1 MLRMREAGMSTRLD
15 AVGNVVGSFPG
26 GRPGT
31 RRLILG
37 SHLDTVRNAGKYDG
51 ALGVMLPIA
60 CLRSLHEQGRRLEY
74 PVDVIAFGDEEGL
87 RFQAT
92 LFGSR
97 AVAGDLDRAML
108 QAVDE
113 DGVHLHEAMRAFGLD
128 PDAAGDAS
136 YSPDDVAAY
145 VEVHIEQGPVL
156 EAEDLPVGVVTSI
169 AGAVRLRVEVM
180 GRAGHAGTVPMNLR
194 RDALAAA
201 SEAVIAIER
210 ICLDTPGT
218 VGTVGML
225 RTVSGAV
232 NVIPGVVEF
241 TIDVR
246 GENDDRR
253 QVALDGID
261 EALAEIAS
269 RRGVLF
275 DCVPTHETGARP
287 CSPWLMRRLG
297 EAIEAQGVRG
307 AQAAERCGARRHG
320 DGPPHR
326 HRDALRALQGRDQPP
341 SRRIHD
347 RGGRGGRRAGPAPLS
362 RTLRSRRARGG
373 LEKIS
378 VPAGAPWCRRR
389 FETSQVRPRR
399 RRPNRRRS
407 APGSNASRGTWI
419 LPSKMSRA
427 VRTRPAE
434 TTSMPP
440 AARRTAR
447 ETSSRPA
454 GCSTATARGFDA
466 VSIRATSEATVPGA
480 TAALATQ
487 TAPVAAWGLVG
498 SISAPGSAT
507 RLRDRSAAAR
517 RGRPWERPSPRHRP
531 CPSARRP
538 CAASAPRARRAPCR
552 HRARPGS
559 RSRSFRASPH
569 APPSSAWRRR

>member
-1 MLRMREAGMSTRLD
+1 MRWLDELAECSEDSVELTRRYLTPEHARAAELIMLRMRDAGMGARLD
-15 AVGNVVGSFPG
+15 AVGNMIGSFPG
-26 GRPGT
+26 GRPGA

-60 CLRSLHEQGRRLEY
+60 CLRSLHEQGRQLDY

-92 LFGSR
+92 LFGSQ
-97 AVAGDLDRAML
+97 AVAGNLDRAML

-113 DGVHLHEAMRAFGLD
+113 DGVHLHEAMREFGLD
-128 PDAAGDAS
+128 PDAVGDAS

-210 ICLDTPGT
+210 ICRDTPGT

-253 QVALDGID
+253 QLALDGID
-261 EALAEIAS
+261 AALAEIAS

-287 CSPWLMRRLG
+287 CSPW
-297 EAIEAQGVRG
+297 
-307 AQAAERCGARRHG
+307 
-320 DGPPHR
+320 P
-326 HRDALRALQGRDQPP
+326 
-341 SRRIHD
+341 
-347 RGGRGGRRAGPAPLS
+347 
-362 RTLRSRRARGG
+362 
-373 LEKIS
+373 
-378 VPAGAPWCRRR
+378 
-389 FETSQVRPRR
+389 
-399 RRPNRRRS
+399 
-407 APGSNASRGTWI
+407 
-419 LPSKMSRA
+419 KMSRA

-440 AARRTAR
+440 AALWMSR

-466 VSIRATSEATVPGA
+466 MSIRATSEATVPGA
-480 TAALATQ
+480 TAAPATQ
-487 TAPVAAWGLVG
+487 TAPVAAWAWWVRSG
-498 SISAPGSAT
+498 T
-507 RLRDRSAAAR
+507 R
-517 RGRPWERPSPRHRP
+517 
-531 CPSARRP
+531 
-538 CAASAPRARRAPCR
+538 
-552 HRARPGS
+552 
-559 RSRSFRASPH
+559 
-569 APPSSAWRRR
+569 